1 MAPDQPVQ
9 WLCIQRLCHDIKLN
23 LSTISI
29 ENYKSL
35 LATDNQMMND
45 VKIDQQICKLD
56 LI

>member
-9 WLCIQRLCHDIKLN
+9 WLCIQQLCHDIQLN